1 MWQARK
7 SSSYLHRRLSQM
19 LEVVRQIV
27 TTNERQGGL
36 HIRKETL
43 YYLQDILDHIQDME
57 QRLQAIQES
66 MVRSQANYFAKISID
81 VTRASNRMGLVMKQV
96 GWRAAD
102 PRAALGGVEG
112 LAWKRA
118 RGKWA
123 RVILTPSAVP
133 WSAHS
138 SPAPPP
144 WCCLCRSLP
153 VR

>member
-96 GWRAAD
+96 GW
-102 PRAALGGVEG
+102 
-112 LAWKRA
+112 
-118 RGKWA
+118 
-123 RVILTPSAVP
+123 
-133 WSAHS
+133 
-138 SPAPPP
+138 
-144 WCCLCRSLP
+144 
-153 VR
+153 